1 MMEWAGLLFILLSV
15 GCSLLL
21 AHLLKLAEVKGDT
34 VLNVLTVNYI
44 IAFASAVA
52 MNKADGLALIPA
64 FPAWFW
70 AFCAFIGFIFIANF
84 FLLSRSIH
92 ENGVGVSISA
102 MRVSLL
108 LPVLLSIAF
117 YGEALSFF
125 KMMGILLVFVAMGLF
140 IAARRDVRL
149 RGLGNSAYLLLLFL
163 FSGTADASLKIY
175 EEEMSGIASEAHL
188 MGAIFMFSFLF
199 GVAAI
204 FKTKSVYSFTPREA
218 WLGLCIGVP
227 NLLSSVFVIRAFAYY
242 DASIVYSVVNMCVIT
257 GGALIGWLYWKD
269 DISRLEAM
277 GIFTAILAI
286 GILTQF

>member
-1 MMEWAGLLFILLSV
+1 MALTGLIFILLSV
-15 GCSLLL
+15 SCSLLL
-21 AHLLKLAEVKGDT
+21 AHLLKMAETKGDA

-44 IAFASAVA
+44 IAFGSALVI
-52 MNKADGLALIPA
+52 NKADGLALVPA
-64 FPAWFW
+64 FPPWFW

-117 YGEALSFF
+117 YGEPLSFF
-125 KMMGILLVFVAMGLF
+125 KVMGILLVFVALGLF

-149 RGLGNSAYLLLLFL
+149 KGLGNSGYLLLLFL
-163 FSGTADASLKIY
+163 FSGTADASLKIF
-175 EEEMSGIASEAHL
+175 EEEMSSIASEAHL
-188 MGAIFMFSFLF
+188 MSAIFMFSFLF
-199 GVAAI
+199 GLAAV
-204 FKTKSVYSFTPREA
+204 FKTKSAYRFTKREVG
-218 WLGLCIGVP
+218 LGICIGVP

-242 DASIVYSVVNMCVIT
+242 DASIVYSVVNMLVIT
-257 GGALIGWLYWKD
+257 GGALIGGLYWKD
-269 DISRLEAM
+269 VISRLEAF
-277 GIFTAILAI
+277 GIGTAIAAI